1 LRDRLS
7 VLVWFNLGVVGMG
20 GTIAMRWW
28 LVAVVGLAV
37 LVAVVAWP
45 GKTGSGEAK
54 TQSRLPTLY
63 GSGLV
68 TVKPT
73 DDVRLHVVAA
83 GVRQSG
89 SWAAQACT
97 VEAEFADRAGETLA
111 RDRAV
116 LRTGQGATFD
126 LRSGG
131 WGSERSGA
139 VRGLVE
145 LVDGQC
151 VLVPTLEVMDEAGDL
166 RALIDTWA
174 SGMLGSGY

>member
-1 LRDRLS
+1 MT
-7 VLVWFNLGVVGMG
+7 GA
-20 GTIAMRWW
+20 IAKRWW
-28 LVAVVGLAV
+28 LLAMVGLGV

-45 GKTGSGEAK
+45 GKTGARETNARS
-54 TQSRLPTLY
+54 QVPTLY

-68 TVKPT
+68 TVRPT

-83 GVRQSG
+83 EVRASG
-89 SWAAQACT
+89 NWTNGACT

-111 RDRAV
+111 TERAV

-126 LRSGG
+126 LRSIN
-131 WGSERSGA
+131 WGSERTDA

-145 LVDGQC
+145 LVDGKC
-151 VLVPTLEVMDEAGDL
+151 VLVPTLEVMDEAGNL